1 MYYTPGKKGRLNM
14 SAGNQVVTFRLPPE
28 LIEEMRLAIASRNE
42 RTADAPWTWS
52 DYIRSCV
59 TSDLAH
65 RQRGRQGSQE
75 RKSNRMAAMAA
86 QDQETGQGGVL

>member
-1 MYYTPGKKGRLNM
+1 VYYTPGKKGRLNM

-28 LIEEMRLAIASRNE
+28 LIEEMRLAISSRNE
-42 RTADAPWTWS
+42 RTREEPWTWS

-59 TSDLAH
+59 AADLAH
-65 RQRGRQGSQE
+65 RMRARQGSQA
-75 RKSNRMAAMAA
+75 RKADRMAAMAA